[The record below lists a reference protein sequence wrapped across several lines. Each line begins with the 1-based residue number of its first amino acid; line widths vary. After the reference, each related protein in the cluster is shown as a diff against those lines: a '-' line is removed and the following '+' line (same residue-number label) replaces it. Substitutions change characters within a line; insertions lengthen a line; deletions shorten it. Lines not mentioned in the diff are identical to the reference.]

1 MAFLSEDSWKT
12 GLNPQQLN
20 KIALVEK
27 QRDGFKNELAK
38 KSYNH
43 DILQQGLDK
52 EKRKVGPNKPISFLS
67 NFYFIKAFVI
77 KTQQIS
83 YQKFA

>member
-1 MAFLSEDSWKT
+1 MAFLSEDSWKS

-20 KIALVEK
+20 KIALLEK
-27 QRDGFKNELAK
+27 HRDGLKNELAK

-52 EKRKVGPNKPISFLS
+52 EKRKVGAVKNITIFVLRKKDIRLEPWC
-67 NFYFIKAFVI
+67 YFC
-77 KTQQIS
+77 
-83 YQKFA
+83 

>member
-20 KIALVEK
+20 KIALLEK
-27 QRDGFKNELAK
+27 HRDGFKNELAK

-52 EKRKVGPNKPISFLS
+52 EKRKVGPKKISFSFLCKGFFNPLS
-67 NFYFIKAFVI
+67 LLRVC
-77 KTQQIS
+77 
-83 YQKFA
+83 

>member
-1 MAFLSEDSWKT
+1 MAFLSEDSWKS

-20 KIALVEK
+20 KIALLEK
-27 QRDGFKNELAK
+27 HRDGLKNELAK

-52 EKRKVGPNKPISFLS
+52 EKRKVDAVKNITIF
-67 NFYFIKAFVI
+67 
-77 KTQQIS
+77 
-83 YQKFA
+83 

>member
-52 EKRKVGPNKPISFLS
+52 EKRKVGPNKHISF
-67 NFYFIKAFVI
+67 
-77 KTQQIS
+77 
-83 YQKFA
+83 

>member
-67 NFYFIKAFVI
+67 FLNFMEASVKMIQKRVI
-77 KTQQIS
+77 QT
-83 YQKFA
+83 

>member
-38 KSYNH
+38 KVTIMTFYNK
-43 DILQQGLDK
+43 DLIRKK
-52 EKRKVGPNKPISFLS
+52 ER
-67 NFYFIKAFVI
+67 
-77 KTQQIS
+77 
-83 YQKFA
+83 

>member
-52 EKRKVGPNKPISFLS
+52 EKRKVGPNKPIIFFQFSLFDKV
-67 NFYFIKAFVI
+67 FCKDDA
-77 KTQQIS
+77 K
-83 YQKFA
+83 KE